1 MRSLLAAR
9 LVLLDSDAARRE
21 DLAKALSAFDSFEVL
36 SIATVS
42 EIAAVTGAAPDV
54 FIIEGLSLAAN
65 DEAGSIAANPFA
77 ASGVPTVLLI
87 PAATSEQ
94 RRKAIRA
101 GYSVVL
107 GAPVPPRLLY
117 RRIAH
122 VLQNA
127 RRAKRR
133 AQLAAARPKPKPPLI
148 EVAPVELAPRANAS
162 AL

>member
-9 LVLLDSDAARRE
+9 IVLLDSDPLRRE
-21 DLAKALSAFDSFEVL
+21 ALTKTLAEFGAFDIA
-36 SIATVS
+36 SIATVA
-42 EIAAVTGAAPDV
+42 EVATVTDAPPDIFV
-54 FIIEGLSLAAN
+54 IEGPSLAAN
-65 DEAGSIAANPFA
+65 DEAGSISPNPFS
-77 ASGVPTVLLI
+77 ASGIPAILLL

-94 RRKAIRA
+94 RRLAARA

-122 VLQNA
+122 LLQNA

-133 AQLAAARPKPKPPLI
+133 AQQGQQESRAAQI
-148 EVAPVELAPRANAS
+148 EIAPVELAPRAGTPARG
-162 AL
+162 